1 MAKITLAGVDALTES
16 GGTVSLPAAVGIA
29 AGAVDTAE
37 LANDA
42 VTTAKIADS
51 PTLVTPTIASMANCT
66 FPSGHV
72 INRSNKVVESQDT
85 VSTTGTS
92 FTNSGLKHNIVA
104 KKSSDNSYMHFEFWS
119 GMGEISN
126 LNARMEIQVTMKH
139 LDEANYSSDKVLW
152 NATYPY
158 FMMNRGA
165 AAWIHPIYFSTYCGL
180 ETGMGMPAAPFDE
193 WDAGTTLHF
202 RIFYRVDSGACRL
215 CYGTSSYFIGITE
228 YAR

>member
-1 MAKITLAGVDALTES
+1 
-16 GGTVSLPAAVGIA
+16 
-29 AGAVDTAE
+29 
-37 LANDA
+37 
-42 VTTAKIADS
+42 
-51 PTLVTPTIASMANCT
+51 
-66 FPSGHV
+66 
-72 INRSNKVVESQDT
+72 
-85 VSTTGTS
+85 
-92 FTNSGLKHNIVA
+92 SGLKHNIVA

-202 RIFYRVDSGACRL
+202 RIFYRVDAGACRL